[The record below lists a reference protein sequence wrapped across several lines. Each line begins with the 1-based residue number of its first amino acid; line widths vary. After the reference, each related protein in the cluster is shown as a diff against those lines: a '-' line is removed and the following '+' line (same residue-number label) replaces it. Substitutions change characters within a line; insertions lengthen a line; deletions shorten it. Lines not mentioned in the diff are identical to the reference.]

1 MDDFSDIVYVILGVV
16 FLLFRLFRKKPQE
29 NQPPAPSEYK
39 PHQFQPAG
47 NKKEKSLLETIRE
60 EIERQKQLTAP
71 TPEARQPEI
80 RQKTFSSKK
89 TKKTNPKK
97 FLEPIVHEG
106 SNMSANIYK
115 GEGGA
120 SIPEQIKRTFVIEEQ
135 PEEKR
140 FEFDPREAF
149 MMKTLLERPYS

>member
-1 MDDFSDIVYVILGVV
+1 MDDFGDIVYVILGVV
-16 FLLFRLFRKKPQE
+16 FLLFRLFKKKAQE
-29 NQPPAPSEYK
+29 NQAPAPSEYN
-39 PHQFQPAG
+39 HAPAPSS
-47 NKKEKSLLETIRE
+47 KKEKSLLDTIRE
-60 EIERQKQLTAP
+60 EIERQKQLT
-71 TPEARQPEI
+71 TPKPKARQPEI

-89 TKKTNPKK
+89 TKKENTKK
-97 FLEPIVHEG
+97 FLEPVVHEG
-106 SNMSANIYK
+106 SNMSVNIYK

-120 SIPEQIKRTFVIEEQ
+120 SVSEQLKRSIVIEDQ